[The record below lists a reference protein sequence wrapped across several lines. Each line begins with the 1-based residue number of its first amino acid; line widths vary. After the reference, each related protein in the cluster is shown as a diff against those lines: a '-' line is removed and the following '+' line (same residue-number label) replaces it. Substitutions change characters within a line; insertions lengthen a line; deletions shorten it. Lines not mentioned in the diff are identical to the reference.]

1 MPSTACKPRYLSEI
15 FRGSLI
21 CSKHGCARPA
31 GGEHDQPLPAR
42 ADFFERYFKELGGT
56 AVKMPYQTGLSDYA
70 AEVASLA
77 SRVQAEG
84 KPEEVISDP
93 RVVEAYIGGG

>member
-1 MPSTACKPRYLSEI
+1 
-15 FRGSLI
+15 
-21 CSKHGCARPA
+21 
-31 GGEHDQPLPAR
+31 
-42 ADFFERYFKELGGT
+42 
-56 AVKMPYQTGLSDYA
+56 MPYQTGLSDYA